1 MALDKTIVAKI
12 AMLAR
17 IEVPDR
23 ELEPLAGELTRIL
36 TWIEQL
42 KEVDVTGVE
51 PMTKVA
57 QMKMPMRDDVV
68 DDGGDRDAI
77 LKNAPQPAH
86 GFFAVPK
93 VVE

>member
-1 MALDKTIVAKI
+1 MALDKTIVANI

-17 IEVPDR
+17 IEVPDS
-23 ELEPLAGELTRIL
+23 ELEPLARELTKIL

-42 KEVDVTGVE
+42 EEVDVTGVD

-57 QMKMPMRDDVV
+57 QMKIPMRDDVV

-77 LKNAPQPAH
+77 LRNAPQPAH
-86 GFFAVPK
+86 GFFTVPK